1 MELQHFLRN
10 VESIF
15 PQNSAIE
22 HDRVGLQLQSGR
34 KEVTRCLVTYE
45 ITDEV
50 AFEAS
55 RGGFDC
61 IITFHPLIIFPL
73 QSITS
78 DTRVGRVITN
88 LIAAKIAV
96 IVVHTNLD
104 THPQGTNMVL
114 GELLEL
120 RERQFLQPHPLFK
133 DRGMGMIGIWSE
145 PKTVKEAAVFVGDI
159 LQSPIRYTANNIDA
173 VITKVALVAG
183 SGYEYIGA
191 ALQKGAELFISADAK
206 YHNFHAAKD
215 TIAFIEAGHQEMER
229 HVPDI
234 LYSLLSEAITDVEF
248 QQSVRQTNPIYY
260 I

>member
-15 PQNSAIE
+15 PQHSAIE

-34 KEVTRCLVTYE
+34 KEVCRCLVTHE

-50 AFEAS
+50 ALEAS
-55 RGGFDC
+55 LGGFDC
-61 IITFHPLIIFPL
+61 IITFHPLIFFPL

-78 DTRVGRVITN
+78 DTRVGRVITH
-88 LIAAKIAV
+88 LIAAKIVV

-104 THPQGTNMVL
+104 THPQGTNMIL
-114 GELLEL
+114 GEMLEL
-120 RERQFLQPHPLFK
+120 RDRQFLQPHPLFK
-133 DRGMGMIGIWSE
+133 ERGMGILGTWDE
-145 PKTVKEAAVFVGDI
+145 PKTVKEAAVFVGNI
-159 LQSPIRYTANNIDA
+159 LKSPIRYTAHDGNA
-173 VITKVALVAG
+173 VVKKVALVAG
-183 SGYEYIGA
+183 SGYDYIGA
-191 ALQKGAELFISADAK
+191 AVAQGADLFISADAK

-215 TIAFIEAGHQEMER
+215 SIAFIEAGHQEMER

-234 LYSLLSEAITDVEF
+234 LFSLLSAAMTDVEL
-248 QQSVRQTNPIYY
+248 QKSVHQTNPIHY